1 MGEGGWLQVLGHG
14 DGRGRADLIF
24 AKYKVLS
31 LIEAILCDQKTV

>member
-24 AKYKVLS
+24 SKYKVLS